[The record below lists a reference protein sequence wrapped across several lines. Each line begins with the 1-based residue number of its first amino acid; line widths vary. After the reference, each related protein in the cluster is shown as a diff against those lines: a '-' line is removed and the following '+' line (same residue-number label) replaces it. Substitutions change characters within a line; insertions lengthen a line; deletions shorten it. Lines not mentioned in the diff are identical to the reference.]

1 MKATGTIP
9 TTGAFTIKRRGN
21 KAIITFYWD
30 ASPIDPTGETTT
42 DWQWNQSEI
51 EREYRDGLYADVE
64 ANYDSWL
71 SIAMAE
77 EEARTPV
84 DEWQLRADVDFL
96 QITQTAAMGIAVM
109 SVGSD
114 PTVLEKARQ
123 YYPKRWTKDQ
133 LMMLVQIQ
141 KLTAEDYQALT
152 GEALS
157 A

>member
-30 ASPIDPTGETTT
+30 ASPVDPTGETTT

-109 SVGSD
+109 SAGSD
-114 PTVLEKARQ
+114 PAVLEKARQ

-133 LMMLVQIQ
+133 LQMLVQIQ
-141 KLTAEDYQALT
+141 KLTAEDYQTLT